1 MAKILTVYWRDIPT
15 QIIAEDGKGRNRK
28 KIKLELSKRFMISVD
43 SSAMIANCQD
53 SENYLQYWRKSEPTE
68 ISKNL
73 EKEANLLK
81 KNLEET
87 YDNFRLKE
95 LVKNGGYERK

>member
-1 MAKILTVYWRDIPT
+1 MARIITVFWRDIPT
-15 QIIAEDGKGRNRK
+15 QIIAEDGTGRNRK
-28 KIKLELSKRFMISVD
+28 QIKLELSKRFMISVD
-43 SSAMIANCQD
+43 SSAMMANCQD
-53 SENYLQYWRKSEPTE
+53 SEEYLQYWRKSEPK
-68 ISKNL
+68 IIGIDL

-81 KNLEET
+81 ENIEES